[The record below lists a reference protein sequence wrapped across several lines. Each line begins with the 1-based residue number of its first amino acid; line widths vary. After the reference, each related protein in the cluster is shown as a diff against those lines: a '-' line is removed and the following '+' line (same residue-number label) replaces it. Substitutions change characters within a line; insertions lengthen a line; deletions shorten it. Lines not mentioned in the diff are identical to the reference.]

1 MVLPLLSKSF
11 GDHEQGLWNPA
22 GALWPADCLARL
34 GGGVGR
40 FFWLAA
46 EEAGPVPWAVLRSRP
61 RSLAAAVERFQR
73 RVQRLWGC
81 TAGSC
86 CLEFKVKGGRE
97 EDLYSFEMQYQSFLV
112 LGSFRADTVPDVAM
126 VILGGMPPIFTSD
139 LFWSIDHASH

>member
-46 EEAGPVPWAVLRSRP
+46 LGEEGRGRGRQGKGGECRCVVGEGEAEEAGPVPWAVLRSRP

-73 RVQRLWGC
+73 RVQRL
-81 TAGSC
+81 
-86 CLEFKVKGGRE
+86 
-97 EDLYSFEMQYQSFLV
+97 
-112 LGSFRADTVPDVAM
+112 
-126 VILGGMPPIFTSD
+126 
-139 LFWSIDHASH
+139 